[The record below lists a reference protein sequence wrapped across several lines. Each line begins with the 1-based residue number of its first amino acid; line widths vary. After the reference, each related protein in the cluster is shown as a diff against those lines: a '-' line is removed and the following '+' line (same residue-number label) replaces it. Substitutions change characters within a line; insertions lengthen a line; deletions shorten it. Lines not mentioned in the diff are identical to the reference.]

1 MFVLLYTP
9 CVAAMGAV
17 WREAGPRWAVI
28 VAGWTFALAWG
39 TATLTYQTSRLA
51 THPGEAGGWM
61 AAVFV
66 CAALALLVLRQIGQ
80 RGMAPELATAEGCGG
95 CGCGKCS
102 C

>member
-1 MFVLLYTP
+1 
-9 CVAAMGAV
+9 MGH
-17 WREAGPRWAVI
+17 G
-28 VAGWTFALAWG
+28 
-39 TATLTYQTSRLA
+39 TLTYQTSRLA

-66 CAALALLVLRQIGQ
+66 CAAQALLVLRQIGQ